1 MKPALK
7 RYVTQLFLTLLVYTV
22 AIIGINLLDASMD
35 LPVPVLVGLS
45 LIPVIPAI
53 YLLFIM
59 TEFVRTLDEVQQK
72 VVTESTLWSAGLV
85 GIAGFTYGFL
95 EGAVELPAISPI
107 WILPALLMVQGIA
120 QAFVRM
126 RYL

>member
-1 MKPALK
+1 M
-7 RYVTQLFLTLLVYTV
+7 RQLVLTLVVYTA
-22 AIIGINLLDASMD
+22 AIVGINVLDASLD
-35 LPVPVLVGLS
+35 LPVPLLIALS
-45 LIPVIPAI
+45 LLPVIPAI